1 MGEIDVGEIAI
12 FMVSTYNKKRGKKMD
27 EKIIEKVKVRVMS
40 SMLHRNV
47 LGALGMLLPVFSII
61 GGLFVKNKPESWW
74 YSISVTYYITPAL
87 PIILGSCG
95 IFLLCYRSYEKI
107 DTIINVL
114 SGIFAFGVV
123 LFPCENPYG
132 IEYVGYFQLPVA
144 VSNVIHSASAML
156 LFALLAYNIG
166 WLFTRGQNQL
176 NNKIYKLCAWA
187 MIVIMALFVLLS
199 IVRACGV
206 NIPGFLTMIVEAVL
220 LLIFGFAWLVKG
232 RLFKFN

>member
-1 MGEIDVGEIAI
+1 
-12 FMVSTYNKKRGKKMD
+12 MD
-27 EKIIEKVKVRVMS
+27 EETIEKVKVKAMS
-40 SMLHRNV
+40 SLLHRNV
-47 LGALGMLLPVFSII
+47 LGGLGMLLPVFSII
-61 GGLFVKNKPESWW
+61 GGLFVKNKPVDWW

-123 LFPCENPYG
+123 LFPCGNPYG
-132 IEYVGYFQLPVA
+132 IENVGYFQIPVA

-156 LFALLAYNIG
+156 LFALLAFNIG

-176 NNKIYKLCAWA
+176 NNKIYKVCAWT
-187 MIVIMALFVLLS
+187 MIAIMALFVILS

>member
-1 MGEIDVGEIAI
+1 
-12 FMVSTYNKKRGKKMD
+12 MD
-27 EKIIEKVKVRVMS
+27 ETSKEKIKEKVRS
-40 SMLHRNV
+40 SLLHRNV

-61 GGLFVKNKPESWW
+61 GGLFVRNKPEAWW

-87 PIILGSCG
+87 PVILGACA
-95 IFLLCYRSYEKI
+95 IFLLCYRSYETI

-132 IEYVGYFQLPVA
+132 IKYVGYFQLPVGI
-144 VSNVIHSASAML
+144 SNVIHSASAML

-187 MIVIMALFVLLS
+187 MICIMALFVILS

-232 RLFKFN
+232 RLFKFCRD

>member
-1 MGEIDVGEIAI
+1 
-12 FMVSTYNKKRGKKMD
+12 MD
-27 EKIIEKVKVRVMS
+27 EETIEKVKVKAMS
-40 SMLHRNV
+40 SLLHRNV
-47 LGALGMLLPVFSII
+47 LGGLGMLLPVFSII
-61 GGLFVKNKPESWW
+61 GGLFVRNKPESWW
-74 YSISVTYYITPAL
+74 YSINVTYYITPAL

-123 LFPCENPYG
+123 LFPCGNPYG
-132 IEYVGYFQLPVA
+132 IENVGYFQIPVA

-156 LFALLAYNIG
+156 LFALLAFNIG

-176 NNKIYKLCAWA
+176 NNKIYKVCAWT
-187 MIVIMALFVLLS
+187 MIAIMALFVILS

>member
-1 MGEIDVGEIAI
+1 
-12 FMVSTYNKKRGKKMD
+12 MD
-27 EKIIEKVKVRVMS
+27 EELKEKVRVKAMS
-40 SMLHRNV
+40 SLLHRNV

-61 GGLFVKNKPESWW
+61 GGLFVRNKPESWW

-123 LFPCENPYG
+123 LFPCANPYG
-132 IEYVGYFQLPVA
+132 IERVGYFQLPVG
-144 VSNVIHSASAML
+144 VSDIIHCASAMI
-156 LFALLAYNIG
+156 LFALLAFNIG

-176 NNKIYKLCAWA
+176 NNKIYKVCAWT
-187 MIVIMALFVLLS
+187 MITIMALFVILS

>member
-1 MGEIDVGEIAI
+1 
-12 FMVSTYNKKRGKKMD
+12 MD
-27 EKIIEKVKVRVMS
+27 EETIEKVKVKAMS
-40 SMLHRNV
+40 SLLHRNV
-47 LGALGMLLPVFSII
+47 LGGLGMLLPFFSII
-61 GGLFVKNKPESWW
+61 GGLFVRNKPVDWW

-95 IFLLCYRSYEKI
+95 IFLLCYRSYETI

-123 LFPCENPYG
+123 LFPCANPYG
-132 IEYVGYFQLPVA
+132 IEYVGYFQIPVG
-144 VSNVIHSASAML
+144 VSNVIHCASAML
-156 LFALLAYNIG
+156 LFALLAFNIG
-166 WLFTRGQNQL
+166 WLFTKGQNQL
-176 NNKIYKLCAWA
+176 NNKIYKICAWA
-187 MIVIMALFVLLS
+187 MISIMALFGILS
-199 IVRACGV
+199 IVRACGL

>member
-1 MGEIDVGEIAI
+1 
-12 FMVSTYNKKRGKKMD
+12 MD
-27 EKIIEKVKVRVMS
+27 ETSKEKIKEKVRS
-40 SMLHRNV
+40 SVLHRNV

-61 GGLFVKNKPESWW
+61 GGLFVRNKPESWW

-87 PIILGSCG
+87 PVILGACA

-114 SGIFAFGVV
+114 SGIFALGVV

-144 VSNVIHSASAML
+144 LSNVIHSASAML

-176 NNKIYKLCAWA
+176 NNKIYKICAWS

-232 RLFKFN
+232 RLFKFGRG

>member
-1 MGEIDVGEIAI
+1 
-12 FMVSTYNKKRGKKMD
+12 MD
-27 EKIIEKVKVRVMS
+27 EQIIEKVKVKAMS
-40 SMLHRNV
+40 SLLHRNV
-47 LGALGMLLPVFSII
+47 LGALGMMLPVFSII
-61 GGLFVKNKPESWW
+61 GGLFVRNKPESWW

-87 PIILGSCG
+87 PIILGACA

-132 IEYVGYFQLPVA
+132 VEYVGYFQIPVA
-144 VSNVIHSASAML
+144 VSAVIHSASAML
-156 LFALLAYNIG
+156 LFALLAFNIG

-176 NNKIYKLCAWA
+176 DNKIYKVCAWS
-187 MIVIMALFVLLS
+187 MIVIMAIFVILS
-199 IVRACGV
+199 IVRGCGV
-206 NIPGFLTMIVEAVL
+206 NIPNYLTMIVEAVL

-232 RLFKFN
+232 QLFNFSKSSS

>member
-1 MGEIDVGEIAI
+1 
-12 FMVSTYNKKRGKKMD
+12 MD
-27 EKIIEKVKVRVMS
+27 EQTIEKVKAKAMS
-40 SMLHRNV
+40 SLLHRNV
-47 LGALGMLLPVFSII
+47 LGGLGMLLPVFSII
-61 GGLFVKNKPESWW
+61 GGLFVRNKPEAWW

-87 PIILGSCG
+87 PIILGACG
-95 IFLLCYRSYEKI
+95 IYLLCYRSYEKI

-132 IEYVGYFQLPVA
+132 YEYVGYFQIPVG
-144 VSNVIHSASAML
+144 VSNVIHCVCAML

-176 NNKIYKLCAWA
+176 NNKIYRICSWA
-187 MIVIMALFVLLS
+187 MIGIMAVFVILS
-199 IVRACGV
+199 IARVCGAG
-206 NIPGFLTMIVEAVL
+206 IPEYLTMIVEAML

-232 RLFKFN
+232 RLFKFGKD

>member
-1 MGEIDVGEIAI
+1 
-12 FMVSTYNKKRGKKMD
+12 MD
-27 EKIIEKVKVRVMS
+27 ETSKEKIKEKVRS
-40 SMLHRNV
+40 SLLHKNV

-61 GGLFVKNKPESWW
+61 GGLFVRNKPESWW

-87 PIILGSCG
+87 PVILGACA

-114 SGIFAFGVV
+114 SGIFALGVV

-144 VSNVIHSASAML
+144 LSNVVHSACAML

-176 NNKIYKLCAWA
+176 NNKIYRICSWA
-187 MIVIMALFVLLS
+187 MIGIMAVFVILS
-199 IVRACGV
+199 IARVCGAG
-206 NIPGFLTMIVEAVL
+206 IPEYLTMIVEAML

-232 RLFKFN
+232 RLFKFGKD

>member
-1 MGEIDVGEIAI
+1 
-12 FMVSTYNKKRGKKMD
+12 MD
-27 EKIIEKVKVRVMS
+27 ENVIEKVKVKAMS

-61 GGLFVKNKPESWW
+61 GGLFVRNKPESWW

-87 PIILGSCG
+87 PVILGACA

-132 IEYVGYFQLPVA
+132 IEYVGYFQIPVG
-144 VSNVIHSASAML
+144 VSNVIHCACAML
-156 LFALLAYNIG
+156 LFASLAYNIG
-166 WLFTRGQNQL
+166 WLFTRGNNEL
-176 NNKIYKLCAWA
+176 NNRIYRICSWG
-187 MIVIMALFVLLS
+187 MIGIMAVFVILS
-199 IVRACGV
+199 IARVCGAG
-206 NIPGFLTMIVEAVL
+206 IPEYLTMIVEALL

-232 RLFKFN
+232 RLFKFGKN

>member
-1 MGEIDVGEIAI
+1 
-12 FMVSTYNKKRGKKMD
+12 MD
-27 EKIIEKVKVRVMS
+27 EETIEKVKVRAMS
-40 SMLHRNV
+40 SLLHRNV
-47 LGALGMLLPVFSII
+47 LGGLGMLLPLFSIL
-61 GGLFVKNKPESWW
+61 GGFFVRNKPESWW

-87 PIILGSCG
+87 PIILGACG

-132 IEYVGYFQLPVA
+132 IENVGYFQIPVG
-144 VSNVIHSASAML
+144 VSNVIHCVSAML
-156 LFALLAYNIG
+156 LFALLSYNIG
-166 WLFTRGQNQL
+166 WLFTKGHNEL
-176 NNKIYKLCAWA
+176 NNRIYKICAWA
-187 MIVIMALFVLLS
+187 MICIMALFVILI
-199 IVRACGV
+199 IVRSCGV
-206 NIPGFLTMIVEAVL
+206 SIPGFLTMIVEAML

>member
-1 MGEIDVGEIAI
+1 
-12 FMVSTYNKKRGKKMD
+12 MD
-27 EKIIEKVKVRVMS
+27 EKTIEKVKVKAMS
-40 SMLHRNV
+40 SLLHRNV
-47 LGALGMLLPVFSII
+47 LGGLGMLLPVFSIL
-61 GGLFVKNKPESWW
+61 GGLFVRNKPESWW

-95 IFLLCYRSYEKI
+95 IFLLCYRSYETI

-123 LFPCENPYG
+123 LFPCANPYG
-132 IEYVGYFQLPVA
+132 IEYVGYFQIPVG

-156 LFALLAYNIG
+156 LFALLSYNIG
-166 WLFTRGQNQL
+166 WLFTKGHNEL
-176 NNKIYKLCAWA
+176 NNKIYKVCAWA
-187 MIVIMALFVLLS
+187 MICIMAVFVILS

-206 NIPGFLTMIVEAVL
+206 NIPGFLTMIVEAFL

-232 RLFKFN
+232 RLFKFGRN

>member
-1 MGEIDVGEIAI
+1 
-12 FMVSTYNKKRGKKMD
+12 MD
-27 EKIIEKVKVRVMS
+27 EKVIEKVKVKAMS
-40 SMLHRNV
+40 SLLHRNV
-47 LGALGMLLPVFSII
+47 LGALGMLLPVISII
-61 GGLFVKNKPESWW
+61 GGLFVRNKPESWW

-87 PIILGSCG
+87 PIILGACA

-144 VSNVIHSASAML
+144 ISNVIHSISAMS
-156 LFALLAYNIG
+156 LFALLSFNIG
-166 WLFTRGQNQL
+166 WLFTRGKNEL
-176 NNKIYKLCAWA
+176 NNKIYKVCAWS
-187 MIVIMALFVLLS
+187 MIAVMLVFVIFLIAG
-199 IVRACGV
+199 ACGL
-206 NIPGFLTMIVEAVL
+206 NYPKYLTMIVEAVL

-232 RLFKFN
+232 QLFKFAKSSS

>member
-1 MGEIDVGEIAI
+1 
-12 FMVSTYNKKRGKKMD
+12 MD
-27 EKIIEKVKVRVMS
+27 EETIEKVKVRAMS
-40 SMLHRNV
+40 SLLHRNV
-47 LGALGMLLPVFSII
+47 LGGLGMLLPLFSIL
-61 GGLFVKNKPESWW
+61 GGFFVRNKPESWW

-87 PIILGSCG
+87 PIILGACG

-132 IEYVGYFQLPVA
+132 IENVGYFQIPVG
-144 VSNVIHSASAML
+144 VSNVIHCVSAML
-156 LFALLAYNIG
+156 LFALLSYNIG
-166 WLFTRGQNQL
+166 WLFTKGHNEL
-176 NNKIYKLCAWA
+176 NNKIYKICAWS
-187 MIVIMALFVLLS
+187 MICIMVLFVILI
-199 IVRACGV
+199 IVRMCGV
-206 NIPGFLTMIVEAVL
+206 SIPGFLTMIVEAML

>member
-1 MGEIDVGEIAI
+1 
-12 FMVSTYNKKRGKKMD
+12 MD
-27 EKIIEKVKVRVMS
+27 EETIEKVKVRAMS
-40 SMLHRNV
+40 SLLHRNV
-47 LGALGMLLPVFSII
+47 LGGLGMLLPFFSIL
-61 GGLFVKNKPESWW
+61 GGFFVRNKPESWW

-87 PIILGSCG
+87 PIILGACG

-132 IEYVGYFQLPVA
+132 IENVGYFQIPVG
-144 VSNVIHSASAML
+144 VSNVIHCVSAML
-156 LFALLAYNIG
+156 LFALLSYNIG
-166 WLFTRGQNQL
+166 WLFTKGHNEL
-176 NNKIYKLCAWA
+176 NNRIYKICAWA
-187 MIVIMALFVLLS
+187 MICIMVLFVILI
-199 IVRACGV
+199 IVRMCGV
-206 NIPGFLTMIVEAVL
+206 SIPGFLTMIVEAML

>member
-1 MGEIDVGEIAI
+1 
-12 FMVSTYNKKRGKKMD
+12 MD
-27 EKIIEKVKVRVMS
+27 ENVIEKVKVRAMS
-40 SMLHRNV
+40 SLLHRNV
-47 LGALGMLLPVFSII
+47 LGALGMLLPVFSIL
-61 GGLFVKNKPESWW
+61 GGLFVRNKPESWW

-132 IEYVGYFQLPVA
+132 IEYVGFFQIPVG
-144 VSNVIHSASAML
+144 VSNVIHCASAML
-156 LFALLAYNIG
+156 LFALLAFNIG
-166 WLFTRGQNQL
+166 WLFTRGQNEL
-176 NNKIYKLCAWA
+176 NNKIYKACAWT
-187 MIVIMALFVLLS
+187 MIAIMAFFVLLS

>member
-1 MGEIDVGEIAI
+1 
-12 FMVSTYNKKRGKKMD
+12 MD
-27 EKIIEKVKVRVMS
+27 ENVIEKIKVRAMS

-47 LGALGMLLPVFSII
+47 LGGLGMLLPVFSII
-61 GGLFVKNKPESWW
+61 GGLFVRNKPESWW

-87 PIILGSCG
+87 PVILGACA

-132 IEYVGYFQLPVA
+132 IEYVGYFQIPVG
-144 VSNVIHSASAML
+144 VSNVIHCVCAML

-176 NNKIYKLCAWA
+176 NNKIYRICSWT
-187 MIVIMALFVLLS
+187 MIGIMAVFVILS
-199 IVRACGV
+199 IARVCGAG
-206 NIPGFLTMIVEAVL
+206 IPEYLTMIVEAML

-232 RLFKFN
+232 RLFKFGKD

>member
-1 MGEIDVGEIAI
+1 
-12 FMVSTYNKKRGKKMD
+12 MD
-27 EKIIEKVKVRVMS
+27 ETSKEKIKEKVRS
-40 SMLHRNV
+40 SLLHRNV
-47 LGALGMLLPVFSII
+47 LGSLGMLLPFFSII
-61 GGLFVKNKPESWW
+61 GGLFVRNKPESWL

-87 PIILGSCG
+87 PIILGACG

-132 IEYVGYFQLPVA
+132 IEYVGFFQLPVG
-144 VSNVIHSASAML
+144 VSNVIHSACAML
-156 LFALLAYNIG
+156 LFALLAFKIA

-232 RLFKFN
+232 RLFKFGRD